1 MPRKI
6 NFKFV
11 MKANRQLNQLL
22 PNNHLVL
29 QSYRI
34 STDDVY
40 RQPKRISRLF
50 DKINTEHVL
59 LPKNQELDPWHHIDK
74 IVL

>member
-1 MPRKI
+1 MDQ
-6 NFKFV
+6 NSKFV
-11 MKANRQLNQLL
+11 MKDSPLNQFL
-22 PNNHLVL
+22 PSNHLVL
-29 QSYRI
+29 QSCRI

-40 RQPKRISRLF
+40 RQPIRTSRLY